1 MRFFLQREESLS
13 GDKLGNT
20 LSTPNSDLAAMLEAS
35 RLDILSVTR
44 AKELSIGAD
53 LSLNGTQE
61 MWRKEDVLTIALEK

>member
-1 MRFFLQREESLS
+1 
-13 GDKLGNT
+13 
-20 LSTPNSDLAAMLEAS
+20 MLEAS